1 MEAFLA
7 ELVGSYGGMA
17 LLASLAIG
25 VLSSLAPC
33 SIVTLP
39 LLIGSVLALSG
50 AMPPSQKRRFT
61 IYYSLLF
68 VLGLVTSFSLL
79 MLLVAKAGALLSVA
93 PFWAY
98 LLASAATFLVVLY
111 ALGWLP
117 SVSKEFLAKKL
128 LPWKLYGA
136 ILIGMIFGLVST
148 PCASAPL
155 IAVISVA
162 EQSGWA
168 YSYALVLMFAIGHG
182 ALLLT
187 AGISLGFAQS
197 VASSPNV
204 ARFSTA
210 LNRIFIALLGAIAL
224 YFAKEAYVV
233 F

>member
-7 ELVGSYGGMA
+7 ELVGSYGVMA
-17 LLASLAIG
+17 LFASLAIG

-50 AMPPSQKRRFT
+50 DMPPSQKRRFT

-68 VLGLVTSFSLL
+68 VLGLVVSFSLL

-98 LLASAATFLVVLY
+98 LLASAATFMVVLY
-111 ALGWLP
+111 ALGCLP
-117 SVSKEFLAKKL
+117 SVPKELLAQKL

-136 ILIGMIFGLVST
+136 AMIGMIFGLVST

-155 IAVISVA
+155 IAIISVA

-197 VASSPNV
+197 VASSSKI

-210 LNRIFIALLGAIAL
+210 LNRIFIAFLGVIAL
-224 YFAKEAYVV
+224 YFAKEAYLV